1 MRLDYNVIA
10 LTELEWYQLFY
21 LVAKPTTRL
30 PVSVLGSPVECGVQS
45 KLLLLQFSGQANYRQ
60 RVEHSGMSIFNDLF
74 PLISLSKHSGIKVG
88 GGGEGGRKGVGCC
101 VGEAVLRD
109 NLVYQLGWQWKLAT
123 VRFSKAASVSSAS
136 LLIELIENRRSP
148 SFHQSDERLTLE
160 TLPLETL

>member
-1 MRLDYNVIA
+1 M
-10 LTELEWYQLFY
+10 TELEWYQLFY

-74 PLISLSKHSGIKVG
+74 SLIALSKNNQVSRLG
-88 GGGEGGRKGVGCC
+88 GGRGEGGERGWGAASAESCY
-101 VGEAVLRD
+101 EIIWF
-109 NLVYQLGWQWKLAT
+109 YQLSWQFKLAT

-136 LLIELIENRRSP
+136 LLIELIKNRRSP
-148 SFHQSDERLTLE
+148 SFHHSDERPRLE
-160 TLPLETL
+160 TLALETL